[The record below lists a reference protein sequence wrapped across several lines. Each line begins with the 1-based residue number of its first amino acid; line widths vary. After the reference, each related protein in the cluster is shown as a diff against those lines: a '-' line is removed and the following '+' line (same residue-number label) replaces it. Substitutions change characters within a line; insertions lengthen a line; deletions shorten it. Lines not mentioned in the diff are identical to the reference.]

1 MKPWKYQPHDTHNN
15 EKMKYLQGRFPDTE
29 PTILWQY
36 LVFLHR
42 CNFKGRLDRYD
53 TKTILAMLQSP
64 MYSEASFVAMEA
76 PLLHRLTALRSELEQ
91 KSPTRYW
98 QLNDRWAAIARQMQR
113 SRDSSHRAVRPEEG
127 RANVYLVF
135 ARAGWG
141 GA

>member
-1 MKPWKYQPHDTHNN
+1 MRPWKYQPHNTHNN
-15 EKMKYLQGRFPDTE
+15 EKMKYLQERFPDTD
-29 PTILWQY
+29 PKFLWQY

-42 CNFKGRLDRYD
+42 CNFRGRLSQED
-53 TKTILAMLQSP
+53 TDTILTMLQGP
-64 MYSEASFVAMEA
+64 MYTEAAFVAMET
-76 PLLHRLTALRSELEQ
+76 PLLNRLIALRIELEE
-91 KSPTRYW
+91 KHPARYW

-127 RANVYLVF
+127 RANEYLVF